1 MLCDPA
7 SMAHHKRRR
16 PKHRRSGCLLC
27 KPQKLTANA
36 KGERR
41 RSREASLEHERAA
54 DEEAEAIAAGRIRSG
69 AANQKEDGVKEL
81 ERLGIGVPLR
91 GFEPRFPD

>member
-1 MLCDPA
+1 MCEALPV
-7 SMAHHKRRR
+7 AHHKRKR
-16 PKHRRSGCLLC
+16 PKHRRGGCLLC

-41 RSREASLEHERAA
+41 RAEQMSLQQERTADQDAETIAAERIKSGASDHKENG
-54 DEEAEAIAAGRIRSG
+54 AEA
-69 AANQKEDGVKEL
+69 L
-81 ERLGIGVPLR
+81 ERLGIVIPLR

>member
-1 MLCDPA
+1 V
-7 SMAHHKRRR
+7 AHHKRKR

-36 KGERR
+36 KAERR
-41 RSREASLEHERAA
+41 RSEQMSLQHERTANQH
-54 DEEAEAIAAGRIRSG
+54 AEAIAAGRIKSG
-69 AANQKEDGVKEL
+69 ASDHKEDGAEAL
-81 ERLGIGVPLR
+81 ERLGIEVPLR